1 MKVFFDT
8 SSLIKLYFKEDGTSA
23 LEKIFLENV
32 IFEIFVS
39 EITKAEFF
47 SAIYKKLRTKDLLT
61 QEADAILGAFVAD
74 EHKFSFISVDSQIIG
89 SSQKF
94 ISKYGV
100 KGLRAL
106 DAIQLASAYSVRD
119 SIGLAVSND
128 KLLNS
133 FLKLEEIEVFENAS

>member
-1 MKVFFDT
+1 M
-8 SSLIKLYFKEDGTSA
+8 YFKEDETPA
-23 LEKIFLENV
+23 LEKIFLDNV
-32 IFEIFVS
+32 VTEIFVS

-61 QEADAILGAFVAD
+61 QEADAIIGAFVAD
-74 EHKFSFISVDSQIIG
+74 ERKFSFISVDSEIIG

-94 ISKYGV
+94 IGKYGIE
-100 KGLRAL
+100 GLRAL
-106 DAIQLASAYSVRD
+106 DAIQLASAYSVRH

-133 FLKLEEIEVFENAS
+133 FLKSEDIEVLQGAY